1 MIREN
6 REIFSPR
13 KFLAIRYVRHFC
25 DVIECIDMTLENAQ
39 SLSSVDDYS
48 SLSMYFFTSI
58 GCCVCRK
65 QATSPLSVQ
74 PTLSLDGITTLA
86 FVPVITKHSELV
98 LYGIPSTDDH
108 KTHFPNAEAIM
119 GMACK
124 TTFCSAA
131 CSNNIIMS
139 TRCTCTC
146 DGVVINMWIQGY
158 WFRSNQHD
166 ESHHCNLMFFMLCTQ
181 LAREPSL

>member
-1 MIREN
+1 
-6 REIFSPR
+6 
-13 KFLAIRYVRHFC
+13 
-25 DVIECIDMTLENAQ
+25 MTLENAQ
-39 SLSSVDDYS
+39 SLSPVADYS

-108 KTHFPNAEAIM
+108 KTHFPNAEAIRNFRIPKRRPLPPSATPVFSLLPRTQDSTDAVQSSCCVKRFCA
-119 GMACK
+119 GLSSNPYSLTFTVSTSQGQQWSNSSLEGKCVALF
-124 TTFCSAA
+124 TTLCQLHV
-131 CSNNIIMS
+131 
-139 TRCTCTC
+139 T
-146 DGVVINMWIQGY
+146 VV
-158 WFRSNQHD
+158 
-166 ESHHCNLMFFMLCTQ
+166 
-181 LAREPSL
+181 